1 MAIVQLRMDPVMVRP
16 MGPDLTEA
24 IGMAGLTDMVAG
36 VVGGMQLGALGGDT
50 LLIQLLTHTR
60 LAYHLPYMCSR
71 F

>member
-24 IGMAGLTDMVAG
+24 IGMAGLTDTVAG

-50 LLIQLLTHTR
+50 LLTHTR